1 MGVSEFVKRKLA
13 MAYYRFDFD
22 YDGVVS
28 EGDFERLGLTV
39 ATMRGLAPGSPEAD
53 QIVDAHKGW
62 WDAYFKGGDAD
73 GDGQVTLE
81 EYLAFVDAWVG
92 SDPDAIA
99 HAIEGN
105 ELVFDTIDLNGDR
118 KLTFEE
124 FSLYLMAYGLAE
136 DDAWTAFEHMDLDG
150 DGFISRAEFAK
161 SISEYY
167 ISEERPSPSEWF
179 YGGHYRP
186 PGRRPTR
193 PRDSMAATSSPSGE
207 QDRLDGGLQL
217 DDGVVGEAP
226 APGSTETVAAG
237 PPELAGQDV
246 APADDPPRPV
256 DDPPPPV
263 PDDAVASGTQR
274 HGDDETVAAEPGTAG
289 DLALLG
295 GFVFSVGGDAPLG
308 ISADSQRLL
317 AFLAVAGRT
326 VTRNLVAATL
336 WPEHADA
343 DAAARL
349 RSTLSGLDG
358 SSRHAVTVTADDL
371 SLAEAVAV
379 DFRYSRALA
388 RRLIDRG
395 AALEEPDID
404 AFAVA
409 ALSDDLL
416 PGWWDDWAVIAAED
430 WHQLRIHALEAVA
443 ARLTAANRLAEAA
456 AAALAAVRAEPLRET
471 SWAALIR
478 VHLAEGNPSRTFE
491 DFERYRVLLRAEL
504 DLDPTPRL
512 VDLLSGLDR
521 P

>member
-28 EGDFERLGLTV
+28 QGDFERLGLTV

-150 DGFISRAEFAK
+150 DGFISRAEFAR

-193 PRDSMAATSSPSGE
+193 PRDSGMAATSSPIGE
-207 QDRLDGGLQL
+207 QARLDSGLQL
-217 DDGVVGEAP
+217 DDDVVGEAS
-226 APGSTETVAAG
+226 APGSTETVATG

-246 APADDPPRPV
+246 APAGDPPPPVDGPPPPVDGPPRPV
-256 DDPPPPV
+256 DDPPRPV
-263 PDDAVASGTQR
+263 ADHAVASGTQR
-274 HGDDETVAAEPGTAG
+274 RGDDVTVTAEPGTARA
-289 DLALLG
+289 LALLG
-295 GFVFSVGGDAPLG
+295 GFVFSVGGDALLG
-308 ISADSQRLL
+308 ISAGSQRLL

-336 WPEHADA
+336 WPEHTDA

-358 SSRHAVTVTADDL
+358 PSRQAVTVTADDL

-379 DFRYSRALA
+379 DFHYSQALA
-388 RRLIDRG
+388 GRLIDRD

-416 PGWWDDWAVIAAED
+416 PGWWDDWAIIAAED
-430 WHQLRIHALEAVA
+430 WHQRRIHALEAVA
-443 ARLTAANRLAEAA
+443 ARLTAADRLAEAA
-456 AAALAAVRAEPLRET
+456 AAALAAVRAE
-471 SWAALIR
+471 
-478 VHLAEGNPSRTFE
+478 
-491 DFERYRVLLRAEL
+491 
-504 DLDPTPRL
+504 
-512 VDLLSGLDR
+512 
-521 P
+521 